1 MLIKTNLRLLNVE
14 TASVYLKVSVVK
26 KMLHFT
32 RFSIALGLNMV
43 VLDNKFVFSNC
54 EKYVV
59 VRAGKICW
67 ATCFQLYSP
76 TISLRKDKFS
86 RRYFEKIHRTLIY
99 MYSVNVYIWVYHST
113 GLWVCCVTL
122 LLCPCH
128 IK

>member
-32 RFSIALGLNMV
+32 RFSIALGLKMV

-59 VRAGKICW
+59 VRGW
-67 ATCFQLYSP
+67 GNLLSYM
-76 TISLRKDKFS
+76 FS
-86 RRYFEKIHRTLIY
+86 A
-99 MYSVNVYIWVYHST
+99 
-113 GLWVCCVTL
+113 L
-122 LLCPCH
+122 LTQHKLA
-128 IK
+128 KG